1 MAENIV
7 KDKSRDFALRIIKL
21 YKHLCEEKRE
31 FVLSKQIL
39 RSGTSVGA
47 NIVEAHNAMSKKEFI
62 AKMNISLKEAAETE
76 YWLDLLYASE
86 YIEKKEF
93 ESMNADC
100 NEIKSLLVAI
110 IKTSTKNVE
119 CKV

>member
-7 KDKSRDFALRIIKL
+7 KDKSRNFALRIIKL
-21 YKHLCEEKRE
+21 YKYLCEEKKE

-47 NIVEAHNAMSKKEFI
+47 NIVEAHNAMSKREFI
-62 AKMNISLKEAAETE
+62 SKMNISLKEAAETE
-76 YWLDLLYASE
+76 YWLDLLQASD
-86 YIEKKEF
+86 YIVEKEF
-93 ESMNADC
+93 NSINADC

-110 IKTSTKNVE
+110 IKTTSKGL
-119 CKV
+119 K